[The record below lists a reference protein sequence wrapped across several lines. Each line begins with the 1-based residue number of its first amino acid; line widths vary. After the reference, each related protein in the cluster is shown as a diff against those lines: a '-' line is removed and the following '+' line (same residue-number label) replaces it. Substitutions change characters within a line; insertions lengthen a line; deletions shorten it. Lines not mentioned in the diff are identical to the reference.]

1 MNASLS
7 TIDRAGNPVFRV
19 AAIVL
24 GGIVLLWIAMGV
36 TLVTVAGVSENGSLV
51 GIWPWGA
58 NPHIIRA
65 AGVIGSDADR
75 ATLIRAR
82 QDAIAAV
89 EREPASVQA
98 VRTLAL
104 IDAQDNHLASA
115 NQLIDYAQTLSR
127 RDLATE
133 MYLIERFVQA
143 GDINGALT
151 HYDHALRTSRKSADV
166 LMPVLTQAIN
176 EPSVRARL
184 AELLLANPPWRY
196 EFFSRVL
203 TGASDLGVLEDFIQQ
218 AGLRTGEPGGA
229 TFTRQLLD
237 RLIAARRY
245 GEAFT
250 AYRYATGGAALPLV
264 RDGGF
269 ETANAIPPI
278 EWWFSD
284 DASLYAVREAVAG
297 AGGRYALR
305 IIAKDGGGGVAARQL
320 LMLPVGHYRLTG
332 RLGGAEAEAAK
343 VDIRLA
349 CAAGGQPI
357 ATGTYTITGDVPRGF
372 DVPMTI
378 ARNCAAQWLTFSTTA
393 SDLNESSFWVDD
405 VAVRSS
411 R

>member
-1 MNASLS
+1 MNASS
-7 TIDRAGNPVFRV
+7 SSIDRADNLALRV

-24 GGIVLLWIAMGV
+24 GGIVLLWVTMGV
-36 TLVTVAGVSENGSLV
+36 TLVTVSGVSENGSLV

-58 NPHIIRA
+58 NPHIARA
-65 AGVIGSDADR
+65 ADVNGSDADR

-89 EREPASVQA
+89 KREPASVQA

-104 IDAQDNHLASA
+104 IDAHDNQLRSA
-115 NQLIDYAQTLSR
+115 NRLIDYAHTLSR

-143 GDINGALT
+143 SDINGALT

-176 EPSVRARL
+176 EPSVRVRL
-184 AELLLANPPWRY
+184 ADLLRANPPWRY

-203 TGASDLGVLEDFIQQ
+203 TGASDLGALKDLMRQ
-218 AGLRTGEPGGA
+218 AGLRPGEPGGA

-237 RLIAARRY
+237 RLIAVQRY
-245 GEAFT
+245 GEAFA
-250 AYRYATGGAALPLV
+250 AYRYATASAALPLL

-284 DASLYAVREAVAG
+284 DASLYAVRETVAG

-320 LMLPVGHYRLTG
+320 MMLPVGHYRLTG
-332 RLGGAEAEAAK
+332 RLGGADAGAAK

-349 CAAGGQPI
+349 CAGGGQPL
-357 ATGTYTITGDVPRGF
+357 ATGTYTITGDAPRGF

-378 ARNCAAQWLTFSTTA
+378 AGTCAAQWLTFSTAA
-393 SDLNESSFWVDD
+393 SDLNEPSFWVDD
-405 VAVRSS
+405 VAVRSA